1 MAYCSW
7 DTDVNKDIIDS
18 TSVTVGEKATVTDEI
33 ESGGLSKK
41 RLTCSNPPDQFS
53 VTMEFDFVKPKRNGY
68 TELDLFYI
76 WYKNQHKF
84 GTVPF
89 MFPAILLNSN
99 RQKGLSQEDLKY
111 IIEGKI
117 ERGEPVNEADIVKHE
132 YYCITSQTEGSK
144 SGNSQQIK
152 MTWETYATGIIQIDD
167 TSAVI
172 DHIEADNGSVEVI
185 LTEKPDYEP
194 QLSTWTVLCTNVNTQ
209 ETSTLNI
216 TNIFFDGEQ
225 TAILFFDKFEPE
237 TTTTYSISIGNV
249 EPSTFIVQGE

>member
-7 DTDVNKDIIDS
+7 DVDVNKVIIDS
-18 TSVTVGEKATVTDEI
+18 TSVVVGEKATVTDEI
-33 ESGGLSKK
+33 ESGGITKS
-41 RLTCSNPPDQFS
+41 RLVSSNPPDKFS
-53 VTMEFDFVKPKRNGY
+53 VIMEFDFVKPKRNGY

-117 ERGEPVNEADIVKHE
+117 ARGEPVNETDIVKHE
-132 YYCITSQTEGSK
+132 YYRITSQVEGSK

-152 MTWETYATGIIQIDD
+152 MTWETYATGVIQVEDE
-167 TSAVI
+167 SVSI
-172 DHIEADNGSVEVI
+172 DHIEATNGSVEVI
-185 LTEKPDYEP
+185 LTDKPNYEP
-194 QLSTWTVLCTNVNTQ
+194 QMATWEVLCTNVNTQ
-209 ETSTLNI
+209 TTSQLSI

-237 TTTTYSISIGNV
+237 TTTTYSISIDNV
-249 EPSTFIVQGE
+249 QPSTFTVEGE